1 MKRPIHRR
9 WWFVLLEVLLIV
21 SIGLTVVLSTTTVLQ
36 KNLIRL
42 ICAGN
47 AGIQPP
53 DYDALAARVDTL
65 EQDLSYDSRFPMGTL
80 DLYTAQSDESL
91 PLIVYAHGGYYVG
104 DDKEDFTYYC
114 QKLASCGYVVANIDY
129 QLAPEGQYPT
139 QILQV
144 NEAVAYLADHSE
156 EYGIDK
162 SRVFIGGDSAG
173 AHLAS
178 QMGLY
183 YTLESFRASIGGSP
197 ALAPDQLHGV
207 LLLCGY
213 YNTETVRETRFPL
226 IADSV
231 WMLTGIK
238 RYEGTEVSALMNTVA
253 QVNSDYP
260 PAFIACGNTD
270 PFLPQAKELD
280 AALTEYGVQHTT
292 VLPGS
297 SEEPLWHEYQR
308 DLTSEAGVET
318 MDQLS
323 QFLLEQSAV
332 R

>member
-1 MKRPIHRR
+1 MKHPIHRR
-9 WWFVLLEVLLIV
+9 WWFVLLEVLLAV
-21 SIGLTVVLSTTTVLQ
+21 SLCLAIVLSTSTVLQ

-53 DYDALAARVDTL
+53 DYDTVLTRIVTL
-65 EQDLSYDSRFPMGTL
+65 ERDVSFGSRSPMGTL
-80 DLYTAQSDESL
+80 DLYAAASDSPQ

-114 QKLASCGYVVANIDY
+114 QKLASYGYVVANIDY
-129 QLAPEGQYPT
+129 QLAPEGRYPT
-139 QILQV
+139 QILQA
-144 NEAVAYLADHSE
+144 NEAIAYLSDHAE
-156 EYGIDK
+156 EYGIDM

-183 YTLESFRASIGGSP
+183 YTNESFRASIGGSC
-197 ALAPDQLHGV
+197 ALAPEQLRGV

-213 YNTETVRETRFPL
+213 YNAETVRETHFPM

-238 RYEGTEVSALMNTVA
+238 HYEGTEVSSLMSTVS
-253 QVNSDYP
+253 QVTSNYP

-270 PFLPQAKELD
+270 PFLPQANELA
-280 AALTEYGVQHTT
+280 AALTECGVFHTD

-297 SEEPLWHEYQR
+297 PEEPLWHEYQR
-308 DLTSEAGVET
+308 DLTSEAGAET
-318 MDQLS
+318 MDELS
-323 QFLLEQSAV
+323 QFLQEQSAV